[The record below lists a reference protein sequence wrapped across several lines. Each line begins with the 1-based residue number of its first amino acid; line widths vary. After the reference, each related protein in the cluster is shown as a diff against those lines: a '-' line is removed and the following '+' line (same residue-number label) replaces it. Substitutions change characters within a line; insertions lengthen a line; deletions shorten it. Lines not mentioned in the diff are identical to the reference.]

1 MTRFFIDPKTE
12 SNNRDTII
20 NTDNGDD
27 FSIHAQQLF
36 NIIFFFVF
44 IIVEI
49 LFSMYLYYTYK
60 NLVMIG
66 LNWCFAAF
74 FIYLMLFHHFSQE
87 IVEYDKFNIIIN
99 IMTVVILQQSTRP
112 EIIYFGIMGILL
124 SIICQTINNYR
135 NFNVRY
141 FTFILHTLV
150 FSWSL
155 LLYTSFLVDG
165 YYYKE
170 ASDRAERLEKLRLIS
185 KYNGLD
191 ITDSVELNK
200 KVDKCNKRSFLST
213 LL

>member
-1 MTRFFIDPKTE
+1 MTRFFIDPNP
-12 SNNRDTII
+12 NNRDTIV
-20 NTDNGDD
+20 NSNDD
-27 FSIHAQQLF
+27 FSEHEQKVF
-36 NIIFFFVF
+36 NIVFFFIF
-44 IIVEI
+44 IVVEI
-49 LFSMYLYYTYK
+49 MFSVYLYYTYK
-60 NLVMIG
+60 NLVMVC
-66 LNWCFAAF
+66 LNWCFAMF
-74 FIYLMLFHHFSQE
+74 FIYLMMFHHFSQE

-170 ASDRAERLEKLRLIS
+170 ASERVERLEKLRR
-185 KYNGLD
+185 
-191 ITDSVELNK
+191 ITHCDDQEILK
-200 KVDKCNKRSFLST
+200 EKVNTFNKRSFLSSI
-213 LL
+213 L